1 MMSKAASNV
10 TEEARLHRQRI
21 HEHMEGINQ
30 QRKLLLELERDG
42 KETIQARAELKAML
56 VGLEAMLAEH
66 QRLTWIKPAHESG
79 YTPHG

>member
-1 MMSKAASNV
+1 
-10 TEEARLHRQRI
+10 
-21 HEHMEGINQ
+21 MEGINE